1 MHLKYTFELTKFSDE
16 FIAVPVGDDSSIFH
30 GVIKMNEPCAF
41 IFDLL
46 KEDTT
51 EDAIVDAMKAIY
63 DAPEE
68 VLLADVQKYIQS
80 FINEGILAY

>member
-1 MHLKYTFELTKFSDE
+1 MHLRYTFEMTKLGDE
-16 FIAVPVGDDSSIFH
+16 FIAVPVGNDSNIFR
-30 GVIKMNEPCAF
+30 GVIKMNETCAI

-51 EDAIVDAMKAIY
+51 EEAIVDAMKAIY

-68 VLLADVQKYIQS
+68 LLIADTQKYIKS
-80 FINEGILAY
+80 FKDEGILVY

>member
-1 MHLKYTFELTKFSDE
+1 MHLKYTFELTKFGDE
-16 FIAVPVGDDSSIFH
+16 FIAVPVGDDSSRFH
-30 GVIKMNEPCAF
+30 GVIKMNEPSAF

-68 VLLADVQKYIQS
+68 VLLTDVQKYIHS
-80 FINEGILAY
+80 FKNEGVLVY